1 MALDEILPPDT
12 AIDMVKIDVQ
22 GCDHLVIRG
31 MERTL
36 TGWHPS
42 VLVEFWPEG
51 IAELGGDPAD
61 AISYYQDLGY
71 APSILGVPEIAPGSA
86 QELADLALQSE
97 HRYANL
103 PLIPR

>member
-1 MALDEILPPDT
+1 MSA
-12 AIDMVKIDVQ
+12 
-22 GCDHLVIRG
+22 LVIRG

-36 TGWHPS
+36 TRCHPS

-61 AISYYQDLGY
+61 VISYYEDLGY
-71 APSILGVPEIAPGSA
+71 APSILGAPEIAPGSA
-86 QELADLALQSE
+86 QELADLALHSE

-103 PLIPR
+103 LLTPR